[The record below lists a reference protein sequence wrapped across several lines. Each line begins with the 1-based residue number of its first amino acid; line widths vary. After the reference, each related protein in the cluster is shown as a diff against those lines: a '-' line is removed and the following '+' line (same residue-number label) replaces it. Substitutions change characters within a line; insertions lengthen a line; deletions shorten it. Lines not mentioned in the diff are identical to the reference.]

1 MVQMTPRA
9 PSQGPPSLS
18 GWAAHIVV
26 AEHDGFG
33 GPCGH
38 QPVDQG
44 TALVG
49 LLGIDDLVQHVVRDA
64 VPQLQERSPL
74 REGER
79 ESRGWAGLAG
89 EGWEVGPRALQ
100 QGLQPPRGGAGA
112 RLPSPPCPP
121 ARTYRIQ
128 VPQLA
133 LDLLLVLDDGLEVLQ
148 AAPDLRDTGCSAGGG
163 GGSGR
168 LDGAPPCFL
177 SAASGGGKG
186 GE

>member
-1 MVQMTPRA
+1 MVQLTPRA

-100 QGLQPPRGGAGA
+100 QGLQPPRGGGRGRGSPPHPVLPQGPTEYRFRSWLWIFSLYWTMALRCFKQPRICETPGAQRAGA
-112 RLPSPPCPP
+112 
-121 ARTYRIQ
+121 AAAAGRTEPHP
-128 VPQLA
+128 V
-133 LDLLLVLDDGLEVLQ
+133 
-148 AAPDLRDTGCSAGGG
+148 
-163 GGSGR
+163 
-168 LDGAPPCFL
+168 F
-177 SAASGGGKG
+177 
-186 GE
+186 